1 MNLVKSFKFLLTP
14 KWIVVT
20 IVCFA
25 MLPAFQ
31 ALSNWQWHRL
41 SDRQDYNGQ
50 IQSQIDKEPVDVS
63 EIISGDSQPKTVPV
77 DSQWRSVEMTGVWLS
92 EEQVLVRKKSLESN
106 LGLWVVTPLKLKD
119 GTIIMINRGWTA
131 AANSAVDS
139 PAVAELPSGT
149 IEVLG
154 RVRDVQERTKPAP
167 TDLPEGQVDRIIPM
181 EVVNSPNT
189 VSNAYV
195 EMTASRPESKSA
207 DIRTLP
213 EPEVTEGAHRSY
225 ALQWMFFEIMTIIG
239 WVILVRNEVKE
250 QRKAILS

>member
-1 MNLVKSFKFLLTP
+1 MNSFKFLLTP
-14 KWIVVT
+14 KWIAVT
-20 IVCFA
+20 LICFA

-41 SDRQDYNGQ
+41 SDRQVYNVQ
-50 IQSQIDKEPVDVS
+50 IQSQIDKEPIALS
-63 EIISGDSQPKTVPV
+63 EIMSEDSQTLSVQPN
-77 DSQWRSVEMTGVWLS
+77 SQWRTVEMTGVWLES
-92 EEQVLVRKKSLESN
+92 DQVLVRKKSLESD
-106 LGLWVVTPLKLKD
+106 LGLWVVTPLQLE
-119 GTIIMINRGWTA
+119 GGAVVMINRGWTPA
-131 AANSAVDS
+131 ADSAVDS
-139 PAVAELPSGT
+139 PIVAELPSGK

-167 TDLPEGQVDRIIPM
+167 TDLPDGQVDRIIPL
-181 EVVNSPNT
+181 EIVNSPKT

-195 EMTASRPESKSA
+195 EMTASRPESKSS

-239 WVILVRNEVKE
+239 WVILVRNELKE
-250 QRKAILS
+250 QRKSKIS